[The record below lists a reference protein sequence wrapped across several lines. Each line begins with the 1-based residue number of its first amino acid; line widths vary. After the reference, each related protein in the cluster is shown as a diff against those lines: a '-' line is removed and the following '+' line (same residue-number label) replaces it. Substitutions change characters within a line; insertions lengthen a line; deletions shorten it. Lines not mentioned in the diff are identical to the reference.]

1 MNAAAHIGVQNEW
14 LLYVVLQPNFYY
26 LLQTRPTCKF
36 ALMTIFPP
44 TTTSHDRWI
53 GNNKQLKCS
62 VPFPR
67 NVQLSSRRLYTRN
80 HSLSDSL
87 IHSALSQSGSHRA
100 NMTQQFHPTNRWF
113 CAFCAIRH
121 RHATVNTS
129 CKWPTEGIGTPQNGR
144 QNVTLSV
151 YDRKATTEA
160 IVQNSHHHPAAIS
173 CPCSE
178 RESEMTAKPPSDSQ

>member
-26 LLQTRPTCKF
+26 LLQTRPTYKF
-36 ALMTIFPP
+36 TLMTIFPP

-62 VPFPR
+62 VPVPR

-87 IHSALSQSGSHRA
+87 IHSVSQSVSQAVIALIWHNNFIQLTAGFVRSAQSGIATRPSTHHVNDLQRVLE
-100 NMTQQFHPTNRWF
+100 HPRM
-113 CAFCAIRH
+113 
-121 RHATVNTS
+121 
-129 CKWPTEGIGTPQNGR
+129 G
-144 QNVTLSV
+144 
-151 YDRKATTEA
+151 
-160 IVQNSHHHPAAIS
+160 
-173 CPCSE
+173 
-178 RESEMTAKPPSDSQ
+178 AKM

>member
-1 MNAAAHIGVQNEW
+1 MAVVCRVAAE
-14 LLYVVLQPNFYY
+14 LLLFAANTTDMQIRFDDNFSANHHLPRPMDWKQQTIEMFCSRSSKCATVLPA
-26 LLQTRPTCKF
+26 
-36 ALMTIFPP
+36 ALYSQSLTQWFPHP
-44 TTTSHDRWI
+44 
-53 GNNKQLKCS
+53 
-62 VPFPR
+62 
-67 NVQLSSRRLYTRN
+67 
-80 HSLSDSL
+80 
-87 IHSALSQSGSHRA
+87 LSQSVSKSGSHRA

-160 IVQNSHHHPAAIS
+160 IVQNCYHHPAAIS